1 MAARRRRP
9 SSLADLPT
17 ELAIRIAGRVAATSV
32 RPMEGFRSLR
42 ATYHFMRCACR
53 DPEVGRMYWYDHD
66 GYLTL
71 LPRLAQVGNLEA
83 CFIVGMIVVLRDPV
97 IRPLP
102 VIDKNLE
109 RAARGGHKVAA
120 YVAAVLLYMANGGA
134 GIDNRTWQYMRQA
147 ISDEP
152 VKVPWGGAKM
162 LSNEECYQIR
172 ERVTKLVSWLRMRRK
187 AALPMRADLDPCKR
201 GKCDSVVVLPWLQF
215 GCKVFCSEDCRIR
228 GKLKLFLTGF
238 L

>member
-1 MAARRRRP
+1 ME
-9 SSLADLPT
+9 DL
-17 ELAIRIAGRVAATSV
+17 
-32 RPMEGFRSLR
+32 RSLR
-42 ATYHFMRCACR
+42 ATYHFMRCVCR
-53 DPEVGRMYWYDHD
+53 DPEVGRLISVERFYQMYRYDHD

-83 CFIVGMIVVLRDPV
+83 CFIIGMIIVLRHPV

-120 YVAAVLLYMANGGA
+120 YVAAILLYMANGGA
-134 GIDNRTWQYMRQA
+134 GIDNTTGQYMRQV
-147 ISDEP
+147 IGHEP
-152 VKVPWGGAKM
+152 VKVQWGGAKM

-172 ERVTKLVSWLRMRRK
+172 ERVTKVVSWLQMRRK

-201 GKCDSVVVLPWLQF
+201 CKCDSVVVLPWPQF

-228 GKLKLFLTGF
+228 RKLKLFLTGF